1 MMAANIVC
9 YYNLAIKQG
18 ITVVLPVVI
27 NTIGERERKKMRE
40 KNRRKKLA
48 DCHTIKTLN

>member
-27 NTIGERERKKMRE
+27 NTIGEREKKWEKKKEE
-40 KNRRKKLA
+40 KN
-48 DCHTIKTLN
+48 

>member
-1 MMAANIVC
+1 MAANIVC

-18 ITVVLPVVI
+18 ITVVI
-27 NTIGERERKKMRE
+27 NKIGARKK
-40 KNRRKKLA
+40 KTKKKLA